1 MLFFGEVLPDY
12 YSNSE
17 VELKNGE
24 VLACEN
30 LVQEIL
36 LQKESQKEVEL
47 ILTGNG
53 MDLCR
58 RVVNSTEII
67 GVYYSD

>member
-53 MDLCR
+53 MELCR